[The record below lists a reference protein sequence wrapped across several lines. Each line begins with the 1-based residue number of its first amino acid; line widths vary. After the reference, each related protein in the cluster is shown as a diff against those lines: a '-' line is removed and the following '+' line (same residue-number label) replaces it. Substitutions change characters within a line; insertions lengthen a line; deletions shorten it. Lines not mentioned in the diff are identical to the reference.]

1 MSGTV
6 YKTKFTDW
14 HQVGPLLSLAG
25 LDLALAQVDRV
36 LIKPNLVAD
45 QPPPMTTPVS
55 LVAEIIKFIRQ
66 SYDKIEIIVAD
77 GCGSLKYET
86 SHVFA
91 SQGYAAMAAAAGVS
105 LLDLNSALPL
115 RHLSNAYCKRWP
127 EMYLPEILFDSF
139 VISVPVLKAHSM
151 AGVTLTMK
159 NMMGA
164 APPAYYQQNGHWK
177 KASFHE
183 NIQEAIFDLN
193 QYRTPDFTL
202 LDATVGMPEAHLWGP
217 VCQPPVERLLA
228 GFDPVA
234 IDAFAAGLLGIDWR
248 QIGHIALADGSLGR
262 AEPLVIRE
270 LR

>member
-6 YKTKFTDW
+6 YMAKFVDW

-25 LDLALAQVDRV
+25 LDRSLAQVGRV
-36 LIKPNLVAD
+36 MIKPNLVAD
-45 QPPPMTTPVS
+45 QPPPVTTPVS
-55 LVAEIIKFIRQ
+55 LVTEIIRFVRQ
-66 SYDKIEIIVAD
+66 SNPKIDIIVAD

-86 SHVFA
+86 SQVFS
-91 SQGYAAMAAAAGVS
+91 SQGYTAMAAAMAVS

-115 RHLSNAYCKRWP
+115 RHLSSPRCRRWP

-139 VISVPVLKAHSM
+139 LISVPVLKAHSM

-164 APPAYYQQNGHWK
+164 APPAYYRQNGHWK

-217 VCQPPVERLLA
+217 VCQPPIARLLA
-228 GFDPVA
+228 GSDPVA
-234 IDAFAAGLLGIDWR
+234 IDAYAAGLLGIDWR
-248 QIGHIALADGSLGR
+248 QIGHIVLADGCLGQ
-262 AEPLVIRE
+262 AEPIGVRE
-270 LR
+270 L